1 MSEETMEQ
9 DAKKHDGGKIRVT
22 AVFARP
28 DSQIVKSLSL
38 PEGTTL
44 GEAVEK
50 SDLMSFV
57 PAEDKDSVKFGIWGR
72 VKGKSEIL
80 HDGDRVE
87 IYRPITCDPRAVRKS
102 R

>member
-1 MSEETMEQ
+1 MEQ
-9 DAKKHDGGKIRVT
+9 SEGKKKDSGKIRVT

-28 DSQIVKSLSL
+28 DSQIVKSFTLA
-38 PEGTTL
+38 EGATL

-57 PAEDKDSVKFGIWGR
+57 SKEDRDSVKFGIWGR
-72 VKGKSEIL
+72 VKGSSEIL

-87 IYRPITCDPRAVRKS
+87 IYRPITCDPRSVRKV

>member
-1 MSEETMEQ
+1 MQRST
-9 DAKKHDGGKIRVT
+9 T
-22 AVFARP
+22 AEKSA
-28 DSQIVKSLSL
+28 SQQCSRGLSL

-72 VKGKSEIL
+72 VKGESEIL